1 MTQIATPAP
10 TTADLA
16 MTREVGA
23 AAFKH
28 DRAAQEAVRLFQ
40 KKQRSFQA
48 MQQLGMLEVRIME
61 RSSSALLSRRL
72 TFCGAPRIIYLE
84 N

>member
-1 MTQIATPAP
+1 MTQIPSP
-10 TTADLA
+10 VLFTADLA

-40 KKQRSFQA
+40 EKQRSLQA

-61 RSSSALLSRRL
+61 RSSSALITRRL
-72 TFCGAPRIIYLE
+72 TFRRSRRILYLE